1 MVSSEENKPKRQR
14 ALVLQGG
21 GALGAYEIGV
31 LKVLSKKLK
40 AEDMEKGEENRLLF
54 DIVAGTSIG
63 AMNGAVLVS
72 QFLQTG
78 SWEDAIEKLELFWT
92 DKEEGLA
99 STLSEQDINKLP
111 GRTEWQKASK
121 EDSQGVASAEA
132 ARRYYSVKYFISN
145 GAPKVHEPLQ
155 PRPDSK
161 FFDEQGNTWFLIHSN
176 DPLKQTILKFAKFP
190 IATSF
195 KNAQP
200 RLLIFSVDV
209 AEGETV
215 TFDSYPKAD
224 GSRKSEY
231 GKHMNEKDHVNV
243 IKYNDGITID
253 YVMAS
258 GTIPVFYDYQE
269 IDGRKF
275 WDGGLLSNTPFRE
288 LLQAYQDDW
297 TDALTEENKD
307 NIPDLE
313 VYIVNVHPSKQPN
326 PHTDLDRV
334 RDRQNDIIFSDR
346 TSYND
351 EKVADLVTDY
361 KYFTAQI
368 KDLATEAISK
378 VNDETEKENLKEK
391 FEMIL
396 ATTAISKDHRGK
408 SRNYEDL
415 MKGRFK
421 LTKVIR
427 IENTNYTNS
436 ISGKDG
442 DFTAQTIEELIKEG
456 EKDATNTLSNI
467 I

>member
-40 AEDMEKGEENRLLF
+40 TEDMEKGEENRLLF
-54 DIVAGTSIG
+54 DIIAGTSIG

-92 DKEEGLA
+92 NKEEGLA

-155 PRPDSK
+155 HRPDSK

-253 YVMAS
+253 HVMAS

-275 WDGGLLSNTPFRE
+275 WDGSLLSNTPFRE

-297 TDALTEENKD
+297 TDALAEENKD

-361 KYFTAQI
+361 KYFTTQI
-368 KDLATEAISK
+368 RDLATEAISK
-378 VNDETEKENLKEK
+378 VNVETEKENLKEK

-396 ATTAISKDHRGK
+396 ATTAISKDHKGK
-408 SRNYEDL
+408 SRKYEDL

>member
-1 MVSSEENKPKRQR
+1 
-14 ALVLQGG
+14 
-21 GALGAYEIGV
+21 
-31 LKVLSKKLK
+31 
-40 AEDMEKGEENRLLF
+40 
-54 DIVAGTSIG
+54 
-63 AMNGAVLVS
+63 
-72 QFLQTG
+72 
-78 SWEDAIEKLELFWT
+78 
-92 DKEEGLA
+92 
-99 STLSEQDINKLP
+99 
-111 GRTEWQKASK
+111 WQKASK

-155 PRPDSK
+155 HRPDSK

-231 GKHMNEKDHVNV
+231 GKHMNKKDYVNV
-243 IKYNDGITID
+243 IKYNDGIAID
-253 YVMAS
+253 HVMAS

-275 WDGGLLSNTPFRE
+275 WDGSLLSNTPFRE

-297 TDALTEENKD
+297 TDALAEENKG

-361 KYFTAQI
+361 KYFTTQI
-368 KDLATEAISK
+368 RDLATEAISK
-378 VNDETEKENLKEK
+378 VNVETEKENLKEK

-396 ATTAISKDHRGK
+396 ATTTISKDHKGK
-408 SRNYEDL
+408 SRKYEDL